1 MWQWWCS
8 AKIWSLIGVM
18 LKSMLLLPVLMILIH
33 IWRCNLV
40 DLALLRRV
48 RLLVFYLIYVPRIA
62 NLFFLLGNSLLLAS
76 LSLIA
81 AVLALLVLPLI
92 DLSVYIVRCQGVVKF
107 RLLPLLLPGY
117 YPWASPSL
125 IHLWL
130 KLEHFIALMIVRF
143 LIVAHYRWWKF
154 AWSSDRMHLYL
165 HRDIWRGVVLA
176 LKIAQVILWGSLRAL
191 WLLLSGPLW
200 VQNGCE
206 LKRFAQR
213 RLGSGCFAWQK
224 FLIHGF

>member
-117 YPWASPSL
+117 YP
-125 IHLWL
+125 
-130 KLEHFIALMIVRF
+130 
-143 LIVAHYRWWKF
+143 
-154 AWSSDRMHLYL
+154 
-165 HRDIWRGVVLA
+165 
-176 LKIAQVILWGSLRAL
+176 
-191 WLLLSGPLW
+191 
-200 VQNGCE
+200 
-206 LKRFAQR
+206 
-213 RLGSGCFAWQK
+213 
-224 FLIHGF
+224 